1 MKFEKKNGQLDMLRL
16 TNVFREF
23 LNIFVQLLKYTSY
36 YNKYKIL
43 LFFLYFFLKQKQL
56 FATFSVYLNSKYKAI
71 GEIQKVS

>member
-36 YNKYKIL
+36 YNKYKI
-43 LFFLYFFLKQKQL
+43 
-56 FATFSVYLNSKYKAI
+56 I
-71 GEIQKVS
+71 